1 MDASEK
7 KSNSMSAQASKATL
21 FIVTAPSGAGKT
33 SLVKALV
40 DSTESLRVS
49 VSHTTRASRE
59 GEVDG
64 VNYHFVDKAAF
75 VAMRES
81 DEFFESAEVYGNFY
95 GTSKTWVN
103 EQLALGIDVIL
114 EIDWQGAA
122 QVRAH
127 HPAACSIF
135 ILPPSLEALTQR
147 LNGRGQDDAETIA
160 RRMQQAV
167 AEISHVKEADYI
179 LVNDDFDVAL
189 AELRTLVVSQRLG
202 AEVQS
207 QRLEAMLSA
216 LLSG

>member
-1 MDASEK
+1 MKFHAKESQC
-7 KSNSMSAQASKATL
+7 MSDQASKATL

-49 VSHTTRASRE
+49 VSHTTRAPRA

-64 VNYHFVDKAAF
+64 VNYHFIDEEAF
-75 VAMRES
+75 SAMRQAE
-81 DEFFESAEVYGNFY
+81 EFFESAEVYGNFY

-122 QVRAH
+122 QVRDQ
-127 HPAACSIF
+127 HPSACSIF
-135 ILPPSLEALTQR
+135 ILPPSLDALTQR
-147 LNGRGQDDAETIA
+147 LTGRGQDDAETIA
-160 RRMQQAV
+160 RRMRQAV

-179 LVNDDFDVAL
+179 LVNDDFDTAL
-189 AELRTLVVSQRLG
+189 AILERLFCHSG
-202 AEVQS
+202 
-207 QRLEAMLSA
+207 SA
-216 LLSG
+216 VKYSHSASRQY